1 MGWSR
6 ISPLFSGEPIEQT
19 GNPVARTGPP
29 HSAIAVRPSA
39 KLFRFLTLRSSRS
52 NRRCAA
58 PQHLPP
64 CPDRATIIFIDLD
77 ASGASRL
84 AAWPA
89 PSMFLL
95 WTVTPGQVRLGQS
108 LGSSLITGGPD
119 CSTASL
125 AAMHPTHAPRQ
136 GCNEPVPR
144 CPPHSIQ
151 RYSHVSASGPA

>member
-95 WTVTPGQVRLGQS
+95 WTVTPGQVRVGAIPWQQPYYRRPRLFYGFLGGNAS
-108 LGSSLITGGPD
+108 DACAKTG
-119 CSTASL
+119 L
-125 AAMHPTHAPRQ
+125 Q
-136 GCNEPVPR
+136 
-144 CPPHSIQ
+144 
-151 RYSHVSASGPA
+151 